1 MGVLTQTSGRSTV
14 ARGTGGLVGW
24 VAGWVYS
31 AGTVV
36 SVCTVR
42 NPTPCN
48 QKRKPSILAKPHL
61 TGNTQI
67 IFNLLFSEQAS
78 IVSLYETSTLKRSF
92 LRVDLAI
99 QPKTSLYKVFGRQH
113 LTFPGSYI
121 HQHVYSLFKVCVS
134 VADEAVK
141 PITLTPPSTP
151 LSLLLATPTSN
162 ILLVH
167 GEVSTMMNGT
177 HYLFKE

>member
-1 MGVLTQTSGRSTV
+1 MGVFTQTSGRSTV
-14 ARGTGGLVGW
+14 ARVRVAWWGGRR
-24 VAGWVYS
+24 
-31 AGTVV
+31 GTVV

-48 QKRKPSILAKPHL
+48 QKPKPSILATPYL
-61 TGNTQI
+61 TGNTKI
-67 IFNLLFSEQAS
+67 IFSLLHKISFQNKLVLS
-78 IVSLYETSTLKRSF
+78 VYVTSTLKKKSF
-92 LRVDLAI
+92 LRVDLVI

-121 HQHVYSLFKVCVS
+121 HQQVYSLFEVCVS

-141 PITLTPPSTP
+141 QIALIPPSTSF
-151 LSLLLATPTSN
+151 SLLLTTPTSN

-167 GEVSTMMNGT
+167 EEVSTMMNGR